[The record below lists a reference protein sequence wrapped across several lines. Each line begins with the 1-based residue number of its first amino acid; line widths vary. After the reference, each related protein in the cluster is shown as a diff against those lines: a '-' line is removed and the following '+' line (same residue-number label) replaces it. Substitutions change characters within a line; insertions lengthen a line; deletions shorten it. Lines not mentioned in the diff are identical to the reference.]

1 MNFINK
7 YKRVILI
14 GAWSLLGV
22 VVGAVLDNR
31 LEREF
36 GDISDET
43 LLDEFQADEVEGD
56 EEMADGDV

>member
-1 MNFINK
+1 MNFISK

-22 VVGAVLDNR
+22 AVGAVLDNR

-43 LLDEFQADEVEGD
+43 LLDEVEGD